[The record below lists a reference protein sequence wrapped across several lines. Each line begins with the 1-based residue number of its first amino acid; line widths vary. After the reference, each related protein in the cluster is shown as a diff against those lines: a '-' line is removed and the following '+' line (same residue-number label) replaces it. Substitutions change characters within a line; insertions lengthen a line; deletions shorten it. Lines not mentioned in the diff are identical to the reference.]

1 MKRKGMALL
10 LAAVL
15 LWTLNVP
22 ALGAW
27 YDDAVQF
34 VTAVGLMTG
43 TPQGFEPEGLVTR
56 ATVFQTLYNM
66 EGRPE
71 TQAPTEHLLQMNEAA
86 SGISGSWWTDAA
98 RWAYAQ
104 GLTTGG
110 FFDGDRVATRSEIV
124 TILYRHAQMTGVDV
138 SIGEETNILTYED
151 AENVPAW
158 AVPAFQWA
166 VGSGV
171 VSGKGGALLAP
182 NDSTTRA
189 ELAQLLGGYVAQG
202 GPAVVLTGQAASI
215 NKYGDVVTTITIEE
229 LYETGVLPGDI
240 LKVTV
245 GDKSLK
251 APWVTHYDDVAQGQA
266 LVLVEDGA
274 LRLCLSR
281 GDFATAYGVGS
292 RGDSAVYELV
302 PTALSVAVDRYDSYA
317 QELETLGLG
326 NRLSLDRS
334 DYDSDETFANFR
346 GVTLG
351 NIAPGVLYRSASPI
365 ETVAGRNPYA
375 DRLLGQAGVNTIVD
389 MADCRAKAPKYDAFA
404 GTNYEKVHQDDGVV
418 YLNMGSD
425 MYVQVGLDDLRNG
438 LDFMTERPGPYLIHS
453 TYGADRTG
461 HLIFLLEALMGA
473 DVDDIVDDYMVSFE
487 NLYHIEPGTDA
498 WAALAQGG
506 IEADILR
513 LLEAEDMAAA
523 RDLAR
528 SKTATGATMLEY
540 AAQRY
545 LVDKVGLTET
555 QVQTLKDH
563 LASSPHPAG

>member
-1 MKRKGMALL
+1 MALL
-10 LAAVL
+10 LTAAL
-15 LWTLNVP
+15 LWALGTS

-27 YDDAVQF
+27 YDEAVLA
-34 VTAVGLMTG
+34 VTDWGLMTG

-71 TQAPTEHLLQMNEAA
+71 TPAPTEHLLQLNEAA

-110 FFDGDRVATRSEIV
+110 EGGTFDGDRVATRSEIV
-124 TILYRHAQMTGVDV
+124 TILYRFAQMTGVDV

-166 VGSGV
+166 VGAGM
-171 VSGKGGALLAP
+171 VSGKNGVLLAP
-182 NDSTTRA
+182 NDSATRA
-189 ELAQLLGGYVAQG
+189 ELAQLLCGYVAQG

-215 NKYGDVVTTITIEE
+215 NKYGDVVTTVTAENLAE
-229 LYETGVLPGDI
+229 AGFEVGEV

-245 GDKSLK
+245 GEHSLK
-251 APWVTHYDDVAQGQA
+251 APWVTHYDDVAQGQP

-281 GDFATAYGVGS
+281 GDFATVYGVGS

-302 PTALSVAVDRYDSYA
+302 PTAVSVALDRYDSYA
-317 QELETLGLG
+317 GELETLGLG
-326 NRLSLDRS
+326 NRLSLDRA
-334 DYDSDETFANFR
+334 DYASDETFANFR
-346 GVTLG
+346 GVSVG
-351 NIAPGVLYRSASPI
+351 KIAPGVLYRSASPL
-365 ETVAGRNPYA
+365 EAVTGRNAVA
-375 DRLLGQAGVNTIVD
+375 DALLGQAGVKTIVN
-389 MADCRAKAPKYDAFA
+389 MADCRAKAPKYDTFA

-425 MYVQVGLDDLRNG
+425 LYAQVGLDDLRNG
-438 LDFMTERPGPYLIHS
+438 LDFMTEREGPYLIHS
-453 TYGADRTG
+453 TYGADRAG
-461 HLIFLLEALMGA
+461 HLLFLLEALMGA
-473 DVDDIVDDYMVSFE
+473 DVDDIVADYMVSFE
-487 NLYHIEPGTDA
+487 NLYHIEPGSEA
-498 WAALAQGG
+498 WAALARGG
-506 IEADILR
+506 VEADLLR
-513 LLEAEDMAAA
+513 LLEAEDMDAA
-523 RDLAR
+523 RDLAQSR
-528 SKTATGATMLEY
+528 TATGATRLEY

-545 LVDKVGLTET
+545 LVDKVGLTEE

-563 LASSPHPAG
+563 LASPPKD